1 MLCPMARTVTP
12 FLVGV
17 MMATGACSA
26 PPPAGDFSAAD
37 TASVIR
43 SIETVV
49 RDRDTSK
56 LRKIVEQ
63 LDSDDPAVRLVAI
76 SALHTLTGETCGYHY
91 DDPPSFRQPAIERWV
106 AYVNRINP
114 DRTPADG

>member
-1 MLCPMARTVTP
+1 MLCRMSRVAAP
-12 FLVGV
+12 FLFSVTLI
-17 MMATGACSA
+17 AGACSA
-26 PPPAGDFSAAD
+26 PPPAGDFTAAD
-37 TASVIR
+37 TASVIK
-43 SIETVV
+43 SIEKAV